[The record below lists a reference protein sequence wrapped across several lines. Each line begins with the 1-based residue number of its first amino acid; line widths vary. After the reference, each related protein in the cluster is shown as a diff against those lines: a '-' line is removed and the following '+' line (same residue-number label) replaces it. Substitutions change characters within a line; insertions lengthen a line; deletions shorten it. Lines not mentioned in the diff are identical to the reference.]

1 MDELNYKMNNI
12 SLKQPK
18 YNIYFDDDLFD
29 EDFFTKEIVFSPT
42 NFDINII
49 NDYIDFYEI
58 NRGLIGYD
66 FDIHVDFLYQFINV
80 CEKTNLLERGN
91 TKRLQNLLNRLIK
104 SLKTINTVEEIDYY
118 NFCIL
123 IKKLMLKSTS
133 LSNLFSNLSL

>member
-49 NDYIDFYEI
+49 NDYIDFYET

-91 TKRLQNLLNRLIK
+91 TKRLRNLLNRLIN
-104 SLKTINTVEEIDYY
+104 SLITINTVEEIDYY